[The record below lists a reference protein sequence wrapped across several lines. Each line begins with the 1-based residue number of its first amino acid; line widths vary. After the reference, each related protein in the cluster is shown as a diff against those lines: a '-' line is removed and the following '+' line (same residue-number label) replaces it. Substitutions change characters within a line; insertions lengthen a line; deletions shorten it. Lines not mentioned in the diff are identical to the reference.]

1 MKMITLTTG
10 SYEEPGPVE
19 FWAEWCGPCRMVG
32 PVPEQIEAEHGL
44 TAPGTEAVARGP
56 GLG

>member
-1 MKMITLTTG
+1 MITLTTG